1 MENRAQHNP
10 SVTVRNVSKTFDK
23 VHALRNVSLEVKKGE
38 FISFVGPSGCG
49 KTTLL
54 RLIAGLEK
62 PTSGTIEISGEDVSN
77 RAPYQR
83 NIGLVFQNYALF
95 PHKTVAANVNFG
107 LRHRTRLAA
116 TEREKAID
124 EALELVRLRDYGQR
138 RPSELSGGQQQRIA
152 LARAIVTRPEVLLL
166 DEPLSNLDA
175 KLRDEMRVELTELHR
190 ALDLTFVYVTHD
202 QAEALSMSD
211 RVVVLRNGQVDQVG
225 SPQEIFER
233 PDSIHVAAFIGQG
246 NLLSGTAGVRREG
259 LLDFRLDEGSI
270 VRAYAP
276 ATIQSGARGWLL
288 IRRNGATVHSAAES
302 IARDSRTAIAGK
314 VRAVLYQGLHV
325 EVHVELR
332 GGARMRVEKPA
343 HGSERVAIGDD
354 VFVNVLPAGTWVLA
368 DDQGE

>member
-1 MENRAQHNP
+1 
-10 SVTVRNVSKTFDK
+10 
-23 VHALRNVSLEVKKGE
+23 
-38 FISFVGPSGCG
+38 
-49 KTTLL
+49 
-54 RLIAGLEK
+54 
-62 PTSGTIEISGEDVSN
+62 
-77 RAPYQR
+77 
-83 NIGLVFQNYALF
+83 
-95 PHKTVAANVNFG
+95 
-107 LRHRTRLAA
+107 
-116 TEREKAID
+116 
-124 EALELVRLRDYGQR
+124 
-138 RPSELSGGQQQRIA
+138 

-175 KLRDEMRVELTELHR
+175 KLRDEMRIELTELHR
-190 ALDLTFVYVTHD
+190 ALGLTFVYVTHD

-270 VRAYAP
+270 VQAYAP
-276 ATIQSGARGWLL
+276 PTIQSGSRAWLL
-288 IRRNGATVHSAAES
+288 IRRNGATVQSAAES
-302 IARDSRTAIAGK
+302 IARDSKSAIAGK
-314 VRAVLYQGLHV
+314 VRAVLYQGLRV

-368 DDQGE
+368 DNQGE